1 MKGNYYND
9 YDIGVFE
16 PGTYQEIL
24 NSDNEIY
31 SGWHR
36 VNNNPLVTKQQ
47 SGPEAKPYTLSLKIG
62 SFAAIV
68 LKKTSED
75 YR

>member
-31 SGWHR
+31 SGWNR
-36 VNNNPLVTKQQ
+36 INPNPLVAKQRP
-47 SGPEAKPYTLSLKIG
+47 GPEGKPYTLTITIG

-68 LKKTSED
+68 LKKISED
-75 YR
+75 NR

>member
-31 SGWHR
+31 GGWHR
-36 VNNNPLVTKQQ
+36 LNQLPLVTKAQP
-47 SGPEAKPYTLSLKIG
+47 GPEAKPNTLTLTIG

-68 LKKTSED
+68 LKKISENN
-75 YR
+75 R